1 MVKAELIKRSP
12 LRLLEKSMHG
22 ELKPGAIGVLASR
35 KGVGK
40 TACLVHIA
48 TDKLFQ
54 SRHVIH
60 VSFSGRTDHIISW
73 YEDIFR
79 EISEKRKLDD
89 AMDVHDELIKNRVIM
104 NFSQEGATAD
114 QVITSLRAMI
124 ADGHFDANVLV
135 VDGYDFEKGDPETL
149 KKVKEFAREVGVAI
163 WFSASTH
170 REQPETDE
178 NGLPKVLS
186 PYGEQIDV
194 LITLEPT
201 EKHVKLKLVKD
212 YDKYPAEDLHLRL
225 DSKSLLIAEE

>member
-12 LRLLEKSMHG
+12 LRLLEKSMQG
-22 ELKPGAIGVLASR
+22 ELKAGKIGVLASR

-79 EISEKRKLDD
+79 EIAEKRQLDD
-89 AMDVHDELIKNRVIM
+89 AMEVHDELIKNRVIM

-114 QVITSLRAMI
+114 QVITSLKAMI
-124 ADGHFDANVLV
+124 TDGHFAADVIV
-135 VDGYDFEKGDPETL
+135 FDGYDFEKGEVATFEKL
-149 KKVKEFAREVGVAI
+149 KSFAEENGVAI

-178 NGLPKVLS
+178 HGVPAILS
-186 PYGEQIDV
+186 PYEAYMDV

-201 EKHVKLKLVKD
+201 PKYVKFRLIKD
-212 YDKYPAEDLHLRL
+212 YGEYPSEDLHVHL
-225 DSKSLLIAEE
+225 DSKALLIVEE

>member
-40 TACLVHIA
+40 TACLVHIS

-54 SRHVIH
+54 NKHVIH
-60 VSFSGRTDHIISW
+60 VSFAGRTDHIISW

-79 EISEKRKLDD
+79 EIAAKRQLDD

-124 ADGHFDANVLV
+124 SDGHFDANLIV

-149 KKVKEFAREVGVAI
+149 QKVKDFAAEVGVAV
-163 WFSASTH
+163 WFSASIH
-170 REQPETDE
+170 REQPDTDE
-178 NGLPKVLS
+178 KGLPKVLS
-186 PYGEQIDV
+186 PFGEYVDV

-212 YDKYPAEDLHLRL
+212 YDKYPAEDLHVHL

>member
-40 TACLVHIA
+40 TACLVHIS

-54 SRHVIH
+54 NKHVIH
-60 VSFSGRTDHIISW
+60 VSFAGRTDHIISW

-79 EISEKRKLDD
+79 EIAAKRQLDD

-124 ADGHFDANVLV
+124 SDGHFDANLIV

-149 KKVKEFAREVGVAI
+149 QKVKDFAAEVGVAV
-163 WFSASTH
+163 WFSASIH
-170 REQPETDE
+170 REQPEMDE
-178 NGLPKVLS
+178 HGLPKALS
-186 PYGEQIDV
+186 PFGEYVDV

-212 YDKYPAEDLHLRL
+212 YDKYPAEDLHVHL

>member
-40 TACLVHIA
+40 TACLVHIS

-54 SRHVIH
+54 SKHVIH
-60 VSFSGRTDHIISW
+60 VSFAGRTDHIISW

-79 EISEKRKLDD
+79 EIAAKRQLDD
-89 AMDVHDELIKNRVIM
+89 AMDVHDDLIKNRVIM

-124 ADGHFDANVLV
+124 ADGHFDANLIV

-149 KKVKEFAREVGVAI
+149 RKVKEFAAEVGVAV

-170 REQPETDE
+170 REQPEPDR
-178 NGLPKVLS
+178 NGLPKILS
-186 PYGEQIDV
+186 PFGEYIDV
-194 LITLEPT
+194 MITLEPT

-212 YDKYPAEDLHLRL
+212 YDNYPAEDLHLHL

>member
-12 LRLLEKSMHG
+12 LRLLEQSMHG

-54 SRHVIH
+54 NRHVIH
-60 VSFSGRTDHIISW
+60 VSFAGRTDHIISW

-79 EISEKRKLDD
+79 EIAEKRQLDD
-89 AMDVHDELIKNRVIM
+89 AMDIHDDLIKNRVIM

-124 ADGHFDANVLV
+124 ADGHFDANVIV
-135 VDGYDFEKGDPETL
+135 VDGYDFEKGDPDTL
-149 KKVKEFAREVGVAI
+149 GKVKDFAKEIGVAV

-186 PYGEQIDV
+186 PFGEYVDV